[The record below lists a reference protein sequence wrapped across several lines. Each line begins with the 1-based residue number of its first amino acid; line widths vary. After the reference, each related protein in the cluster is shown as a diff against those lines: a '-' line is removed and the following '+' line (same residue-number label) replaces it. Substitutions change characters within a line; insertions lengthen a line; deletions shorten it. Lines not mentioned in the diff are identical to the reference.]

1 MTIRQE
7 ILQTCQAFLQQENK
21 PKKNYRSFAGNVKK
35 LSETPRLKELNLE
48 ELNICQ
54 EIQEFLKEWKENYTE
69 HPKIYSQEKELGQL
83 QERFSKWLESA
94 QKKTKNTKLPK
105 FNFSNHNSD
114 WEDKLEKAE
123 KGLEW
128 LNWWKKH
135 QMAIKFAATI
145 ISLLFVWLVIEK
157 VKERFS

>member
-54 EIQEFLKEWKENYTE
+54 EIQEFLKE
-69 HPKIYSQEKELGQL
+69 
-83 QERFSKWLESA
+83 
-94 QKKTKNTKLPK
+94 
-105 FNFSNHNSD
+105 
-114 WEDKLEKAE
+114 
-123 KGLEW
+123 
-128 LNWWKKH
+128 
-135 QMAIKFAATI
+135 
-145 ISLLFVWLVIEK
+145 
-157 VKERFS
+157 